1 MSVRLSRRSRGGFT
15 LIELLVVI
23 AIIAILIGLLLP
35 AVQKIREAANRMKC
49 SNNLKQM
56 GLAIH
61 NFHDTNGK
69 LPSNM
74 SPNVYGYDDNGRSW
88 SWLAHLL
95 PYIEQDNLH
104 KSTLG
109 LAFGAIA
116 NAKWDLANGPNDA
129 NAGPTFN
136 QLAAVHATII
146 KTYLC
151 PSDGDSAKAFVDG
164 RGNGTTS
171 AGCGPTNYKGV
182 AGSNWAWGAITNV
195 GPSGNNNGLDV
206 GDGIFWRSDGQ
217 TPRTLA
223 SVTDGLS
230 NTLMVGEDVP
240 PGTSTAGGRGRTT
253 PLAPARSRSTRAF
266 PAVPPSTG
274 HPTGPT
280 FTRSGAG
287 TRTGRTSLSATGRF
301 GTCRSR
307 STSTSTGPRPP
318 GAAANRSRLT
328 EVGRSSARPGTASR
342 PSAKNGTCPR
352 PAQEQSGAGSAS
364 RPMSGRAR
372 WSPALSRS
380 PESLALDR
388 LSANSPSVR
397 WNFRG
402 GPAPGPALLG
412 PAPPPPPLRGR
423 PAEAC

>member
-240 PGTSTAGGRGRTT
+240 TRNVHCGWPRSNYATGTCAIPLNQSLPGSTPQYGASDW
-253 PLAPARSRSTRAF
+253 PNVYSFRSRHPNGANFALGDGSVRYVPQSINIDVYRAAATR
-266 PAVPPSTG
+266 G
-274 HPTGPT
+274 G
-280 FTRSGAG
+280 GE
-287 TRTGRTSLSATGRF
+287 SLSL
-301 GTCRSR
+301 
-307 STSTSTGPRPP
+307 
-318 GAAANRSRLT
+318 N
-328 EVGRSSARPGTASR
+328 
-342 PSAKNGTCPR
+342 
-352 PAQEQSGAGSAS
+352 
-364 RPMSGRAR
+364 
-372 WSPALSRS
+372 
-380 PESLALDR
+380 
-388 LSANSPSVR
+388 
-397 WNFRG
+397 
-402 GPAPGPALLG
+402 
-412 PAPPPPPLRGR
+412 
-423 PAEAC
+423 